1 MKLKNVLKY
10 GVAAAALSMVIL
22 CAPAAYAE
30 GPEAEATPADPA
42 VAAETVEDENA
53 LFTGMHLSQSSMTLT
68 VRSNNQNPSF
78 FPERAPHR

>member
-10 GVAAAALSMVIL
+10 GVAAAALSMVLL

-30 GPEAEATPADPA
+30 GPEAEAAPADPA
-42 VAAETVEDENA
+42 VAAGTVEDENA
-53 LFTGMHLSQSSMTLT
+53 LFTEPELHDPDRAQQQPEP
-68 VRSNNQNPSF
+68 VF